1 MKFLLVLVI
10 IAVLNLT
17 PIFGLSSSNNNET
30 TVAAQTTTQSNK
42 ECKKKNNEVYKLKF
56 FKISLI
62 LSWFRIW
69 WIRHISIKFENKMDA
84 RYK

>member
-42 ECKKKNNEVYKLKF
+42 ECKKKINTEVYK
-56 FKISLI
+56 S
-62 LSWFRIW
+62 
-69 WIRHISIKFENKMDA
+69 
-84 RYK
+84 